1 MFQPP
6 PWDPNQPAF
15 LPRIEAN
22 AAQLAQSLRQG
33 ASARAQPAWSMAQA
47 WHRILFAGVPA
58 PRPYYIGEIRDSD
71 PRFPDLVNHEV
82 EVWPE
87 GLRGVPAV
95 EVPGRLISFEKELRD
110 RVDALD
116 NAIPLGSRPT
126 TQADNDAVLAVSA
139 WTHGEWIR
147 IHPFVNGNGR
157 TARAWV
163 LWLALRYGLPPFI
176 RLHPRPD
183 DDAYRRAASVQMD
196 PGYDRPMQRVFT
208 TMLSGFGSAPSATS
222 N

>member
-1 MFQPP
+1 MPQPP
-6 PWDPNQPAF
+6 PWNPDQPAF
-15 LPRIEAN
+15 LPRIAAN
-22 AAQLAQSLRQG
+22 AARLARSIHQEA
-33 ASARAQPAWSMAQA
+33 ASRAQPEWSMAKT
-47 WHRILFAGVPA
+47 WHRTFFAGVPA

-82 EVWPE
+82 MVVPE
-87 GLRGVPAV
+87 NLPGVPAF
-95 EVPGRLISFEKELRD
+95 EVPARLITFQEGLHARI
-110 RVDALD
+110 APLD
-116 NAIPLGSRPT
+116 EAIASGGPPA
-126 TQADNDAVLAVSA
+126 TQADNDAVLAVCA

-176 RLHPRPD
+176 RLHPRPGG
-183 DDAYRRAASVQMD
+183 DAYKRAASVQMD

-208 TMLSGFGSAPSATS
+208 AMLSSIGGAQSPY
-222 N
+222 